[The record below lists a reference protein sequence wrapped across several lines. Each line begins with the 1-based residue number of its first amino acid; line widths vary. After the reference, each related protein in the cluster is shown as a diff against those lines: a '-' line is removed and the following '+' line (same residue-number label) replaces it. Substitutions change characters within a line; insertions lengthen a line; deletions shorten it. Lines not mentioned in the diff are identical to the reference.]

1 MSTLSDNKKLCRL
14 GDIYGIYPYVSRMT
28 VYAHNQGKEMLKYQT
43 RVYNFKK
50 QGLLREFFQ
59 QKIVKI
65 SKDIKAD
72 MIIAVPSSDCK
83 KIGILPEIFGSIIIR
98 EKMVKQAKYSHKDK
112 LDPADSCSL
121 SVDIEGKKILLV
133 DDICTTGSTM
143 HAFKEYLEQNGGNV
157 IGMLAC
163 GVKYSA
169 ADYIPAGFKDGTM
182 PDEIGTNVPDK
193 IKADTPL
200 TMAEYARLH
209 NMSQPAVKKAIQS
222 GRLQSNGKVGHDC
235 RVWGKLAESSRI
247 TVPASASDAPNQP
260 LADAKLEKLRA
271 DIELQRMRINQNR
284 SSQRREFA
292 EIFIE
297 EYVRAFA
304 PLKAELTALRLN
316 SSKLA
321 ALRKLVDTCT
331 AAFESALRKRMIED
345 GCD

>member
-1 MSTLSDNKKLCRL
+1 
-14 GDIYGIYPYVSRMT
+14 
-28 VYAHNQGKEMLKYQT
+28 
-43 RVYNFKK
+43 
-50 QGLLREFFQ
+50 
-59 QKIVKI
+59 
-65 SKDIKAD
+65 
-72 MIIAVPSSDCK
+72 
-83 KIGILPEIFGSIIIR
+83 
-98 EKMVKQAKYSHKDK
+98 
-112 LDPADSCSL
+112 
-121 SVDIEGKKILLV
+121 
-133 DDICTTGSTM
+133 M

-247 TVPASASDAPNQP
+247 TVSASSSDAQNQP

-271 DIELQRMRINQNR
+271 DIELQRQRLKENR
-284 SSQRREFA
+284 DAIRRETA

-304 PLKAELTALRLN
+304 PVKAGLAALRLN
-316 SSKLA
+316 AAKLA
-321 ALRKLVDTCT
+321 ELRKLIDSCSANFE
-331 AAFESALRKRMIED
+331 AAFRKRMIEH